1 MVKANKNNTMAV
13 KNLNPITSVM
23 DFKTFAKNPIVG
35 TLFLVLIAIS
45 YLYIDVRSTFKEQI
59 VSQNTK
65 VEKLETKVDLM
76 QNTLRKTDSS
86 LSAATSKLS
95 TLEQLG
101 KIQAIK

>member
-1 MVKANKNNTMAV
+1 MAV

-45 YLYIDVRSTFKEQI
+45 YLYIDIKSTFKDQI
-59 VSQNTK
+59 VTQNVK
-65 VEKLETKVDLM
+65 VEKLETKVEIM
-76 QNTLRKTDSS
+76 QYTLKKTDSS
-86 LSAATSKLS
+86 LAAATAKLS

-101 KIQAIK
+101 KIQSIK

>member
-1 MVKANKNNTMAV
+1 MAV

-45 YLYIDVRSTFKEQI
+45 YLYIDIKSTFKDQI
-59 VSQNTK
+59 VTQNVK
-65 VEKLETKVDLM
+65 VEKLETKVEVI
-76 QNTLRKTDSS
+76 QYTLKKTDSS
-86 LSAATSKLS
+86 LAAATAKLS

-101 KIQAIK
+101 KIQSIK

>member
-1 MVKANKNNTMAV
+1 MAI

-23 DFKTFAKNPIVG
+23 DFKSFAKNPIVA

-45 YLYIDVRSTFKEQI
+45 YLYIDVKSTFKEQI
-59 VSQNTK
+59 VSQSAK
-65 VEKLETKVDLM
+65 VEKLEVKVEVM

-101 KIQAIK
+101 KIQNIK

>member
-1 MVKANKNNTMAV
+1 MSA

-23 DFKTFAKNPIVG
+23 DFKTFAKNPIVA

-45 YLYIDVRSTFKEQI
+45 YLYIDVKSTFKEQI
-59 VSQNTK
+59 VSQNLK
-65 VEKLETKVDLM
+65 VEKLESKVEVM
-76 QNTLRKTDSS
+76 QFTLRKTDSS

-101 KIQAIK
+101 KIQNIK